1 MIEEVF
7 MEKISLWVNSL
18 LQSASVMNQVSENVQ
33 FLLKGSSLGWD
44 KWEWIN
50 LNTFSYIF
58 SHEVA

>member
-1 MIEEVF
+1 MIEEVL

-18 LQSASVMNQVSENVQ
+18 LQAASAMNQVSENVQ